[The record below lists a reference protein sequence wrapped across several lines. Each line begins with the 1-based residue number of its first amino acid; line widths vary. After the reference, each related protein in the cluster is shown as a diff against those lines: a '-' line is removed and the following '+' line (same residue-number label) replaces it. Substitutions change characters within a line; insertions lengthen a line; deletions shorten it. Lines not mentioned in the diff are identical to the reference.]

1 MVDKYI
7 PSKGDIVWLNF
18 DPSSGKEIQKRRPAL
33 VVSRDKFNNHT
44 GFTVL
49 CPITSTIRR
58 SPMRYQLPETIGTQ
72 GQVLMSIIF
81 ENVSKKVKHLRQTK
95 VPIQRPSPSKKRWTV
110 FSCRSKKV
118 SNRILEGI
126 QG

>member
-44 GFTVL
+44 GFTVV

-72 GQVLMSIIF
+72 GQVLIDQLKSIDIMTRKVQFIEKIPNVDMFKIDQIIQFIF
-81 ENVSKKVKHLRQTK
+81 
-95 VPIQRPSPSKKRWTV
+95 
-110 FSCRSKKV
+110 
-118 SNRILEGI
+118 
-126 QG
+126 